1 MQGRKKYKIKK
12 SSTQF
17 LFQDLKKTDI
27 MMGKVDPYV
36 MVHLLPG
43 SHEVGKTKVMKK
55 SYDPEF
61 NETFT
66 FPISVTDV
74 VSKTV
79 VLQVVDKDMI
89 SKDDVIGEVQVHLW
103 EMDLYGVKDSW
114 SELHAP
120 TGKFGHP
127 SILKQRPVTN
137 GRKKSKSSSS
147 DSSSDSAS
155 SSDEDVADGQNLT
168 LKQLNNLLLRYIDQ
182 VRDMDH
188 NMGSTYTT
196 SIDR

>member
-1 MQGRKKYKIKK
+1 
-12 SSTQF
+12 
-17 LFQDLKKTDI
+17 

-55 SYDPEF
+55 SYDPEY

-79 VLQVVDKDMI
+79 VLQVVDKDMM

-127 SILKQRPVTN
+127 SIMKQRPVTN

-155 SSDEDVADGQNLT
+155 SSDEDVTDGQNLT